1 MSEPLSF
8 QAIDAALQTLP
19 GWSYADDKLSK
30 RFGFADFKEALVFIN
45 RVGDA
50 AESANHHPEIF
61 NVYNTVEIKLNTH
74 DADGRVTQK
83 DVALAGAIEGLS

>member
-1 MSEPLSF
+1 MSEPLSL
-8 QAIDAALQTLP
+8 QAIETALQTLP
-19 GWSYADDKLSK
+19 GWSYADDKLGK
-30 RFGFADFKEALVFIN
+30 RFGFADFKAALAFIN

-74 DADGRVTQK
+74 DADGRVTEK
-83 DVALAGAIEGLS
+83 DVQLAGAIEQLA